1 MAHPLNTQPALPYS
15 GITPQSR
22 HASYLGAR
30 AAAGRANSQTRSYLK
45 LLKEHATG
53 LTDLEAAH
61 MMGIERSSVNARRA
75 PLVKQGRVFPAGFRK
90 GASGVKNT
98 VWVLRSGL

>member
-15 GITPQSR
+15 GITPQS
-22 HASYLGAR
+22 
-30 AAAGRANSQTRSYLK
+30 RSYLK